1 MVRNR
6 VEREVEA
13 RQARASAKGTV
24 YQPSDRYDV
33 GQKLVFSSI
42 GNAEGVVEAVRPG
55 NNATYGKYDVLQVK
69 LNKEKRDFAAG
80 LTWEHALS
88 QTEVDLDPGTLA
100 ERFAPVVAPHLA
112 ARLSENSEWLNYGDR
127 WILKALLP
135 EVNQGHR
142 NLAEAVIMLAGEP
155 LPASQILSDL
165 GLDKKTPE
173 ETRAIAL
180 ELSLA
185 ADERFRNVGALE
197 SPLWTLTAQL

>member
-1 MVRNR
+1 MLDGISHRVGGSKAHLIRAINKQLIERNINVRCYARSNR
-6 VEREVEA
+6 DDC
-13 RQARASAKGTV
+13 RAIDIQPVTV
-24 YQPSDRYDV
+24 KIDGDQY
-33 GQKLVFSSI
+33 
-42 GNAEGVVEAVRPG
+42 
-55 NNATYGKYDVLQVK
+55 
-69 LNKEKRDFAAG
+69 DFASG

-88 QTEVDLDPGTLA
+88 QTEIDLDPGTLA

-112 ARLSENSEWLNYGDR
+112 ARLSEDGEWLNYGDR

-165 GLDKKTPE
+165 GIDKKIPE